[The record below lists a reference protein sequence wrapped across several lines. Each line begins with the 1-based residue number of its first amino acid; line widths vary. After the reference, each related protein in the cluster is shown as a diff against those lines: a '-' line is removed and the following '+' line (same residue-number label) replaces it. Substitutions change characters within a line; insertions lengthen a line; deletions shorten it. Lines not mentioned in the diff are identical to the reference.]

1 MENGVNMKI
10 KINKTGPIIPVLT
23 LISILIL
30 SVSLASA
37 AEDYPSIVNRFSG
50 DVTLNDEPA
59 PVGTIISASIGGTD
73 RGSVVVETAG
83 KYVWLGVSGS
93 SLDDGVTITFM
104 VDGFDADQQS
114 VKWYEGKEPRPLD
127 LTTTG
132 TPVSPPGGGDTN
144 GGSSSSGGG
153 GLFPPSS
160 GGVVDD
166 AGDTNGT
173 DTSSV
178 PDDGATSDAPSTEAT
193 TTATDESGAGSEEE
207 NGTFPWLVLIIIAGL
222 VVVAIIAYLMRK

>member
-10 KINKTGPIIPVLT
+10 TINKTGSIIPVLT

-37 AEDYPSIVNRFSG
+37 VDGQPSLVNRFSG

-59 PVGTIISASIGGTD
+59 PVETTISAYIGGEL

-83 KYVWLGVSGS
+83 KYVWLGVEGS
-93 SLDDGVTITFM
+93 SLDDGVTITFR

-132 TPVSPPGGGDTN
+132 TPVSPPGSSGH
-144 GGSSSSGGG
+144 SSSGGG
-153 GLFPPSS
+153 GFPPSS

-207 NGTFPWLVLIIIAGL
+207 NGTFPWLALLIIVGL
-222 VVVAIIAYLMRK
+222 AVVAIIAYLMRK

>member
-10 KINKTGPIIPVLT
+10 TINKTGSIIQVLT

-37 AEDYPSIVNRFSG
+37 VDGQPSLVNRFSG

-59 PVGTIISASIGGTD
+59 PVETTISAYIGGEL

-83 KYVWLGVSGS
+83 KYVWLGVEGS
-93 SLDDGVTITFM
+93 SLDDGVTITFR

-132 TPVSPPGGGDTN
+132 TPVSPPGSSGH
-144 GGSSSSGGG
+144 SSSGGG
-153 GLFPPSS
+153 GFPPSS
-160 GGVVDD
+160 GGAVDD
-166 AGDTNGT
+166 AGDVDGT
-173 DTSSV
+173 DISV

-207 NGTFPWLVLIIIAGL
+207 NGTFPWLALLIIVGL
-222 VVVAIIAYLMRK
+222 AVVAIIAYLMRK